1 MQTML
6 DLEDKAGVFALAK
19 CVGVSAARYLDMGGL
34 LGSVCASFRR
44 SCYVQTC
51 DGEVV
56 CIAGEDL
63 GRGPLTVSVRL
74 PDGTDL
80 RDAGVVE
87 STPVFVEGERLLV
100 GTLELWLP
108 GTVVWQPQA
117 PCRAADGVAEARNL
131 AENLGAEI
139 PRDGLGC
146 LLPHVEI
153 LAAGRRPVLDDS
165 NAVAGMACDA
175 IAGLVKGLQA
185 SDIKGTDGGVRGL
198 LGLGPGLTPSGDD
211 LLVGMLLVLKAR
223 ESPASAVLGDSVTRQ
238 AHSMTGVI
246 SASMLGQAVLGLGSE
261 ASLRLIAALLQEHS
275 AGDVSRRA
283 RTLASVGHTS
293 GWDTLA
299 GIVLGVHIARELGR

>member
-6 DLEDKAGVFALAK
+6 DLEDKAGVFALTK
-19 CVGVSAARYLDMGGL
+19 CVGVSAARYLDMEGL
-34 LGSVCASFRR
+34 LGNVCASFRR

-56 CIAGEDL
+56 CIAADDL
-63 GRGPLTVSVRL
+63 GRGALTVSVRL

-100 GTLELWLP
+100 GMLELRLP

-117 PCRAADGVAEARNL
+117 PCRAADGVAGARNL

-175 IAGLVKGLQA
+175 IVSLVKGLQA
-185 SDIKGTDGGVRGL
+185 GDIKGTDKGVRGFA
-198 LGLGPGLTPSGDD
+198 G
-211 LLVGMLLVLKAR
+211 VGAR
-223 ESPASAVLGDSVTRQ
+223 PDAVGGRF
-238 AHSMTGVI
+238 AGGH
-246 SASMLGQAVLGLGSE
+246 AVEPQS
-261 ASLRLIAALLQEHS
+261 
-275 AGDVSRRA
+275 
-283 RTLASVGHTS
+283 
-293 GWDTLA
+293 
-299 GIVLGVHIARELGR
+299 